1 MTGDGAWQALPTAI
15 GLPVKHAIAAL
26 RARGA
31 VIAPLLKRAG
41 LSERDLDQRQRRIS
55 AEAQSKFLEY
65 AAEALDES
73 ALGLHL
79 AEQAN
84 PREAGLLFYVASAAR
99 SLGDALGLF
108 SRYFRIVNEAV
119 RLELRRTPQG
129 IVAEVNFVGLSRHRA
144 QQNVEF
150 GIAVILKALREITG
164 QDVRPIQA
172 TFVHGRNSELR
183 RFERFFGCP
192 IEFAAPSDQLSFS
205 NKTLALP
212 LIAGD
217 PYLLDTLRPFCDE
230 AAKERNT
237 GRGTLRASV
246 ENETQKLLPHGK
258 AQRTAVAT
266 ALAMSTRTLSRRL
279 AEEGTTYEQV
289 LDELRRSLAL
299 QYIKEESLSLSQITW
314 LLGYEELTSFNHAFR
329 RWTGRSPSAARKEKL
344 LPPPASHR

>member
-1 MTGDGAWQALPTAI
+1 MTADGIWRALPTAI
-15 GLPVKHAIAAL
+15 GLPVEHAIAAL

-31 VIAPLLKRAG
+31 GIAPLLKRAG
-41 LSERDLDQRQRRIS
+41 LSEHDLDQRQHRIS
-55 AEAQSKFLEY
+55 AAAQSKFLEY
-65 AAEALDES
+65 AAEALDDS
-73 ALGLHL
+73 ALGLRL
-79 AEQAN
+79 AERAN
-84 PREAGLLFYVASAAR
+84 PREAGLLFYVASAAT

-108 SRYFRIVNEAV
+108 ARYFRIVNEAV

-164 QDVRPIQA
+164 HDIRPIQTA
-172 TFVHGRNSELR
+172 FVHGRNSELR

-205 NKTLALP
+205 NETLALP
-212 LIAGD
+212 LIRGD

-237 GRGTLRASV
+237 GRRTLRASV

-258 AQRTAVAT
+258 AHRTAVAT

-279 AEEGTTYEQV
+279 ADEGTTFEEV

-299 QYIKEESLSLSQITW
+299 QYIKDESLSLSQVSW

-329 RWTGRSPSAARKEKL
+329 RWMGRSPSAARKEKL
-344 LPPPASHR
+344 LPPPSSPQ